1 MAKIKFIIIPET
13 VCMFYGLKLIKRQ
26 NKKYLGLAITWGG
39 AGGKWDRQEG
49 KT

>member
-1 MAKIKFIIIPET
+1 MTKIKFIIISET
-13 VCMFYGLKLIKRQ
+13 DWMFYGLKLIKIQ

-39 AGGKWDRQEG
+39 VGGKWDKQEG